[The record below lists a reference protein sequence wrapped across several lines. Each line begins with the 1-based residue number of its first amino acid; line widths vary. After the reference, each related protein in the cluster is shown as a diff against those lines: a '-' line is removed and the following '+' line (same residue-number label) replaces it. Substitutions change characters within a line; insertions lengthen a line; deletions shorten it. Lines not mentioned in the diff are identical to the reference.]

1 VAPAAALCGEASN
14 QETSQMADSEDTA
27 AKANDAAH
35 AAAGTVTQAARSARS
50 SARRT
55 GSRARSRARSAA
67 LEVEADS
74 LEDQVAQLQTDL
86 KSITSTLQRMGTTAT
101 NEIKSGARA
110 RAGDL
115 AARGQSALDTAQDEF
130 GAFEKQI
137 KDTIREK
144 PLTAVAG
151 AIALGFILAVITR

>member
-1 VAPAAALCGEASN
+1 
-14 QETSQMADSEDTA
+14 MADSEDTA

-35 AAAGTVTQAARSARS
+35 AAVGTVTQAARSARS

>member
-1 VAPAAALCGEASN
+1 
-14 QETSQMADSEDTA
+14 MADSEDTA

>member
-1 VAPAAALCGEASN
+1 
-14 QETSQMADSEDTA
+14 MADSEDTA

-55 GSRARSRARSAA
+55 GSRARARSRARSAA

>member
-1 VAPAAALCGEASN
+1 MADTADTAPARANSTTRPRRASAANGAS
-14 QETSQMADSEDTA
+14 
-27 AKANDAAH
+27 
-35 AAAGTVTQAARSARS
+35 R
-50 SARRT
+50 
-55 GSRARSRARSAA
+55 RSRARTVHEEEN
-67 LEVEADS
+67 LEA
-74 LEDQVAQLQTDL
+74 QVAQLQSDL
-86 KSITSTLQRMGTTAT
+86 RSITTTLGRMGQSAGNELKTTA
-101 NEIKSGARA
+101 KARA
-110 RAGDL
+110 DDL